1 MNTTCSSCTSN
12 KTENNGLYNLTDST
26 DPTIKG
32 IQITGSQLVI
42 NYSGGSSPGPP
53 APAPPAP
60 APSGSGICMA
70 TSSHPA
76 TDCKGLCSP
85 TSAYCSS
92 EKKCNKE
99 CCNAIYGSGYCEWKY
114 DNPCDSSPCQN
125 EGTCTASSDYEKTG
139 NFTCACTTCYKGVAC
154 ETLVCA
160 SGSECQSGSEG
171 CVANP
176 STCKCLCDTSNCYSL
191 KDGKCELCASYQN
204 CPNGQ
209 IKNCNN
215 GSCECIPGLPEKVL
229 IGYWGTNSSP
239 SLTGAVQE
247 GKYNVIMFTF
257 AQFEDN
263 SDGSVIWCN
272 KKDASKH
279 TSCGNLGFGYP
290 TDEEI
295 KYLQDNNIYC
305 FLSIFGAAKA
315 PPSSYSVPPEQWA
328 SKAISSIK
336 SQYPWIVGLDLD
348 VENSWGSALTTD
360 YIYELFKQAKDQG
373 FFTSMAPQTTSLD
386 PTVNVFTLNGGGAN
400 GYFAFVTGS
409 NIDTWDL
416 ISPQLYNNT
425 FAGGDS
431 TDSAIKYANSLI
443 NESTINYTG
452 SLKGESWEG
461 GLVNGKLSIKIP
473 IKKLVLGFPASTCAC
488 SDGCADNQGASGNTC
503 SSTSGGSYYKT
514 SSEIQT
520 IYNSLNK
527 SIRGFMTWSIG
538 WDWNQ
543 GPSNTYKFGKDISSI
558 LGL

>member
-1 MNTTCSSCTSN
+1 MNTSCSSCTSN

-42 NYSGGSSPGPP
+42 NYSGGSSHGPSPGPS
-53 APAPPAP
+53 
-60 APSGSGICMA
+60 SGSGTCIP
-70 TSSHPA
+70 SSSKPPPA
-76 TDCKGLCSP
+76 TDYCKAQCNSIYCKGR
-85 TSAYCSS
+85 
-92 EKKCNKE
+92 KQCNKE
-99 CCNAIYGSGYCEWKY
+99 CCNTIYGSGYCEWKY

-139 NFTCACTTCYKGVAC
+139 NFKCACKQCYKGDTC

-171 CVANP
+171 CVAGT
-176 STCKCLCDTSNCYSL
+176 SGDCKCTCDTSNCYSL

-239 SLTGAVQE
+239 PLMDAVKE

-279 TSCGNLGFGYP
+279 PSCGNLNFGYP
-290 TDEEI
+290 TEDEI
-295 KYLQDNNIYC
+295 TYLKDNNIYC
-305 FLSIFGAAKA
+305 FLSLFGAAKA
-315 PPSSYSVPPEQWA
+315 PPYSYSVPPKQWA
-328 SKAISSIK
+328 SNAISSIK

-425 FAGGDS
+425 FAGGSS
-431 TDSAIKYANSLI
+431 TDSAIKYANALI
-443 NESTINYTG
+443 NESTFNYNG
-452 SLKGESWEG
+452 SIKGESWEG
-461 GLVNGKLSIKIP
+461 GLVNGKLVIKIP
-473 IKKLVLGFPASTCAC
+473 IKKLVLGFPATECAC
-488 SDGCADNQGASGNTC
+488 SDGCVDNQGGTLSDTC
-503 SSTSGGSYYKT
+503 KTSSGGSYYKP
-514 SSEIQT
+514 SSDLQNVYDT
-520 IYNSLNK
+520 LNK
-527 SIRGFMTWSIG
+527 QIRGFMTWSIG

-543 GPSNTYKFGKDISSI
+543 GPGQNTYKFGKEVSSI